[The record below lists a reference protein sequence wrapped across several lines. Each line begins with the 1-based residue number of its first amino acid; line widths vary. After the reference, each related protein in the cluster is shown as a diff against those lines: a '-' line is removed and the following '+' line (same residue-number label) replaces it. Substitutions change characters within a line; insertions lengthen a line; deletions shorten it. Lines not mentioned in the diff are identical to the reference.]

1 MAGAKTRFGFAGDGP
16 EPPDSDQ
23 ARGARTVIG
32 RDLHLQQPGQA
43 SNPDWPAGPFAA
55 VRAAPTPVP
64 LASKPMAR
72 AVVQAAVQAVGQDE
86 LPEELSNEA
95 TAELPSRQ
103 ARPRQG
109 HSRLARFLGRWTKS
123 GRFVSE
129 SRVPARN
136 RRDEDL
142 EVPRDPLGR
151 NVVLVLVV
159 ASVTFLLT
167 LVAVKARQH
176 FTDKPPA
183 AASPAIRR

>member
-32 RDLHLQQPGQA
+32 RDLHLQQPGLA
-43 SNPDWPAGPFAA
+43 SKPDWQAGPFPA
-55 VRAAPTPVP
+55 VPAAPTPVP
-64 LASKPMAR
+64 LAPTPMAR
-72 AVVQAAVQAVGQDE
+72 AVVQAVVQDE
-86 LPEELSNEA
+86 LPNEA
-95 TAELPSRQ
+95 TSELPSRR
-103 ARPRQG
+103 ARPRQD

-129 SRVPARN
+129 NRGPARN
-136 RRDEDL
+136 RRGEDMA
-142 EVPRDPLGR
+142 VPRDPLGR